1 MYLNSGYMAEQD
13 AYDPAGLI
21 REAYRINGIG
31 REDCRTIFLDWVLQ
45 QRERFEMRDAV
56 NAMLEKYSSEPSDH
70 PMTLTLREAVEEP
83 PAPKRRGGARGRR

>member
-1 MYLNSGYMAEQD
+1 MAEQD
-13 AYDPAGLI
+13 GYDPAGLI
-21 REAYRINGIG
+21 REAYRIDGIG

-56 NAMLEKYSSEPSDH
+56 NAMLEKYSGEPADH
-70 PMTLTLREAVEEP
+70 PMTLTLREAIEAP

>member
-1 MYLNSGYMAEQD
+1 MAEQD

-21 REAYRINGIG
+21 REAYRIDGIG

-56 NAMLEKYSSEPSDH
+56 NAMLKKFASEPSDH
-70 PMTLTLREAVEEP
+70 PMTLTLREAIEEP